1 MNIPMLRGKMTE
13 KGYNVDRLADEMGKD
28 RATIFRKLNAAEKF
42 TIGEAMAIKSILGLT
57 SEDASLIFL
66 E

>member
-1 MNIPMLRGKMTE
+1 MLRGKMTE
-13 KGYNVDRLADEMGKD
+13 KGYNVDRLAAEMGKD

-42 TIGEAMAIKSILGLT
+42 TIGEAMDIKSILGLT
-57 SEDASLIFL
+57 SEEASLIFL